1 MPGTPRALR
10 SQLTPCSDSA
20 SSTVFSNVDGSPP
33 LADYALPGARGLPII
48 DVLCWANGPKAGFWL
63 VWESRNICLPMLLAQ
78 NRAAW
83 EADGEAS
90 MGDRSKFE
98 GLVAPLL
105 DSMYRTALRMTKN
118 TDDAEDLVQE
128 TCLKAFRYF
137 DRFEEGSNL
146 RAWLFKIL
154 TNLFINRYRKQAKE
168 PTRVEYDESE
178 DFYLWSQMVKA
189 GAVSEHHGPEKDLFD
204 RMLGSD
210 VTQAIDELPEDF
222 RIVVVMAFIEGL
234 SYEEIAAALDVP
246 MGTVKSRLHRGRKM
260 LQKSLYHYARKAGVI
275 PSS

>member
-1 MPGTPRALR
+1 
-10 SQLTPCSDSA
+10 
-20 SSTVFSNVDGSPP
+20 
-33 LADYALPGARGLPII
+33 
-48 DVLCWANGPKAGFWL
+48 
-63 VWESRNICLPMLLAQ
+63 
-78 NRAAW
+78 
-83 EADGEAS
+83 

-105 DSMYRTALRMTKN
+105 DSMYRTALRMTRN

-137 DRFEEGSNL
+137 DRFEEGSNIK
-146 RAWLFKIL
+146 AWLFKIL

-168 PTRVEYDESE
+168 PKRVEYDESE

-204 RMLGSD
+204 RMLGGD
-210 VTQAIDELPEDF
+210 VTRAIDELPEDF

-260 LQKSLYHYARKAGVI
+260 LQKSLYHYARQAGVI
-275 PSS
+275 PPS